1 MKRKEYQKPQMRLVV
16 LTRRTYLLQSSEKR
30 RSAGVE
36 DYNNNPEEEWP

>member
-1 MKRKEYQKPQMRLVV
+1 MKRKVYQKPEMQTVV
-16 LTRRTYLLQSSEKR
+16 LTRHTCLLQSSEER